1 MNVET
6 LSKLQKKKKK
16 KKKKTDVANHQ
27 WHAFFCQ
34 PNLWRHHY

>member
-16 KKKKTDVANHQ
+16 KKVDVANHQ

-34 PNLWRHHY
+34 PN

>member
-34 PNLWRHHY
+34 PN

>member
-6 LSKLQKKKKK
+6 LSKLQKK

-34 PNLWRHHY
+34 PN